1 MHRVNQRNVTIAVE
15 NGELKVHPSDFF
27 IPSTYINTQNK
38 ELGISQEVAKGDYF
52 SFMHAS

>member
-38 ELGISQEVAKGDYF
+38 DLGISQEVAKGDYF